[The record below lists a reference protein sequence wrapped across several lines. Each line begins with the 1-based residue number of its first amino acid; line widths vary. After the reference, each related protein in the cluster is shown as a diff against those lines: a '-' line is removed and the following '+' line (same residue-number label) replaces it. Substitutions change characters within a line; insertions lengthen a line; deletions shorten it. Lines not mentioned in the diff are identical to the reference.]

1 MAGMD
6 LEVLHIDDCP
16 NWEQAADRLQEAL
29 NSTGHG
35 DESIGFRLLRSS
47 EDAVG
52 TAFTGSPTITLDG
65 IDLIPSQGATS
76 DLACRIY
83 VTPSG
88 SAGLPTVDQLVE
100 GIQAHEL

>member
-1 MAGMD
+1 M
-6 LEVLHIDDCP
+6 LHIGDCP
-16 NWEQAADRLQEAL
+16 NGEQAADRLQEAM

-35 DESIGFRLLRSS
+35 DESIGFRLLLSS

-52 TAFTGSPTITLDG
+52 TAFAGSPTITLDG

-83 VTPSG
+83 MTPTG
-88 SAGLPTVDQLVE
+88 LAGLPTVDQLIE
-100 GIQAHEL
+100 GIQAHEF